1 MRTLNEK
8 KAAGKHALEVASY
21 KTLFPHI
28 HDRIKIQTQNWLKRE
43 RRKVEREKERTALEI
58 GNGGET
64 NGKHLKTTLL
74 NITPCI
80 ASNQNMEKAV
90 MHV

>member
-21 KTLFPHI
+21 KTLFPNI

-43 RRKVEREKERTALEI
+43 KKERKALEI
-58 GNGGET
+58 GNGGEA

-80 ASNQNMEKAV
+80 ASNQNMGKAV

>member
-21 KTLFPHI
+21 KTLSP

-43 RRKVEREKERTALEI
+43 KK
-58 GNGGET
+58 G
-64 NGKHLKTTLL
+64 
-74 NITPCI
+74 
-80 ASNQNMEKAV
+80 
-90 MHV
+90 